1 MKKGFIKKIG
11 TALAACALATT
22 LVAGCS
28 SSNNAADTST
38 DTANPAPEAS
48 TDNVITVGATPA
60 PHAEILEQIKDILA
74 DEGYT
79 LDIVEFNDYILPN
92 TSLES
97 GDLDANYFQHITYLN
112 DFNAENGTHLVS
124 AADIHYEPFGLYAG
138 QTASLDEL
146 KTKLDGGDAV
156 TIAVPN
162 DTTNEA
168 RALLLLEQEGIIEL
182 DPNAGIT
189 ATILDVTSKPE
200 NLTIQ
205 ELEAAQLPRVL
216 TDVDAAVINGNYAI
230 EAGLSAS
237 DALATESS
245 DGDAAQAYVNVLAV
259 REGTENDPKIQALAK
274 ALQSQ
279 TVKDYIDNTYDGAVV
294 PLFEVQE

>member
-1 MKKGFIKKIG
+1 MKKEFLKKCGVAI
-11 TALAACALATT
+11 AACALATT
-22 LVAGCS
+22 LFTGCS
-28 SSNNAADTST
+28 TSQTATDASSTTTPESSADTT
-38 DTANPAPEAS
+38 
-48 TDNVITVGATPA
+48 ITVGASPT
-60 PHAEILEQIKDILA
+60 PHAEILSQIKDILA

-112 DFNAENGTHLVS
+112 DFNAENGTHLVD

-138 QTASLDEL
+138 KTTSLDDL
-146 KTKLDGGDAV
+146 KAALNNGEAV

-189 ATILDVTSKPE
+189 ATILDITTKPE

-205 ELEAAQLPRVL
+205 EIEAAQVPRVL
-216 TDVDAAVINGNYAI
+216 PDVDAAVINGNYAI
-230 EAGLSAS
+230 EAGLSTA

-245 DGDAAQAYVNVLAV
+245 EGDAAQAYVNVLAV
-259 REGTENDPKIQALAK
+259 REGTENDPRIQALVK

-279 TVKDYIDNTYDGAVV
+279 TVKDYIDNTYNGAVV
-294 PLFEVQE
+294 ALFEVQE

>member
-1 MKKGFIKKIG
+1 MKKGLIKKLGATI
-11 TALAACALATT
+11 AACALATT
-22 LVAGCS
+22 IVAGCS
-28 SSNNAADTST
+28 SPDNAADSSASST
-38 DTANPAPEAS
+38 PEAS
-48 TDNVITVGATPA
+48 TDNVISVGATPA
-60 PHAEILEQIKDILA
+60 PHAEILEQIKDTLA

-92 TSLES
+92 TSLEA

-112 DFNAENGTHLVS
+112 DFNSENGTHLTS
-124 AADIHYEPFGLYAG
+124 AANIHYEPISLYAG
-138 QTASLDEL
+138 QTTSLEDL
-146 KTKLDGGDAV
+146 KAKLDNGDAV

-189 ATILDVTSKPE
+189 ATIVDVTSKPE

-205 ELEAAQLPRVL
+205 EIEAAQAPRVL
-216 TDVDAAVINGNYAI
+216 PDVDAAVINGNYAI
-230 EAGLSAS
+230 EAGISGA

-245 DGDAAQAYVNVLAV
+245 EGDAAQAYVNVLAV

-279 TVKDYIDNTYDGAVV
+279 TVKDFIDKTYDGSVV
-294 PLFEVQE
+294 ALFEVQE

>member
-1 MKKGFIKKIG
+1 MKKGFIKRLGATIA
-11 TALAACALATT
+11 TCVLATT

-28 SSNNAADTST
+28 SSDNGADTSSNT
-38 DTANPAPEAS
+38 TATPEAS
-48 TDNVITVGATPA
+48 TDNVISVGATPA
-60 PHAEILEQIKDILA
+60 PHAEILEQIKGTLA

-79 LDIVEFNDYILPN
+79 LNIVEFNDYILPN

-124 AADIHYEPFGLYAG
+124 AAEIHYEPFGLYAG

-146 KTKLDGGDAV
+146 KTKLDGGEAV

-205 ELEAAQLPRVL
+205 EL
-216 TDVDAAVINGNYAI
+216 
-230 EAGLSAS
+230 
-237 DALATESS
+237 
-245 DGDAAQAYVNVLAV
+245 
-259 REGTENDPKIQALAK
+259 
-274 ALQSQ
+274 
-279 TVKDYIDNTYDGAVV
+279 
-294 PLFEVQE
+294 

>member
-1 MKKGFIKKIG
+1 MKKNLIKKFGATI
-11 TALAACALATT
+11 AACALATS
-22 LVAGCS
+22 LIAGCS
-28 SSNNAADTST
+28 SSDNASE
-38 DTANPAPEAS
+38 PATTTPEAT
-48 TDNVITVGATPA
+48 TDNVITVGASPT
-60 PHAEILEQIKDILA
+60 PHAEILSQIKDSLA
-74 DEGYT
+74 EEGYT

-92 TSLES
+92 TSLEA

-112 DFNAENGTHLVS
+112 DFNTENGTHLTD

-138 QTASLDEL
+138 QTESLEAL
-146 KTKLDGGDAV
+146 QAKLDSGEAV
-156 TIAVPN
+156 AIAVPN

-205 ELEAAQLPRVL
+205 EIEAAQVPRVL
-216 TDVDAAVINGNYAI
+216 PDVDAAVINGNYAL
-230 EAGLSAS
+230 EAGLSTA

-245 DGDAAQAYVNVLAV
+245 EGDAAKAYVNVVAV
-259 REGTENDPKIQALAK
+259 REGTENDAKIQALVK

-279 TVKDYIDNTYDGAVV
+279 AVKDYIDNTYNGAVV
-294 PLFEVQE
+294 TLFDVQK